1 MTIRFRTNRYF
12 PVRSHKIVKSLG
24 NSFTPLALLL
34 LAVLVACN
42 PTPQTTSHAP
52 GAGNGIYKVGKPYQV
67 DGTWYY
73 PREDLTYDE
82 TGIASWYGEA
92 FHGRYTA
99 NGEVFDLN
107 GLTAAHHT
115 LPLPSVVQVTN
126 LENGRSLTLRV
137 NDRGPF
143 ARGRIIDV
151 SRQAAKLLGFEQQGT
166 AKVHVRV
173 LESETLEAQAVARR
187 NGVEGGAQPRVQVAQ
202 AAPRTGVDS
211 QSLAPLPG
219 TRGPT
224 QQSAETP
231 RSPRPVS
238 SDVFTSPPERPLSG
252 QVTQMAAL
260 PNAKIYV
267 QAGAFAQMVN
277 ARRAQE
283 RVASLG
289 SVNISGIRVNGQD
302 LFRVRIG
309 PVANVEAADKLLS
322 KVLGAGLVDAQIVVD

>member
-1 MTIRFRTNRYF
+1 M
-12 PVRSHKIVKSLG
+12 RSHKIVKSLG
-24 NSFTPLALLL
+24 RSFTPLAILL

-42 PTPQTTSHAP
+42 PSPQTTRAP
-52 GAGNGIYKVGKPYQV
+52 GAGTGTYKVGKPYQV
-67 DGTWYY
+67 DGIWYY
-73 PREDLTYDE
+73 PHEDLSYDE

-115 LPLPSVVQVTN
+115 LPLPSIVQVTN

-166 AKVHVRV
+166 AKVRVRV
-173 LESETLEAQAVARR
+173 LDSETLEAQAVARR
-187 NGVEGGAQPRVQVAQ
+187 NGVEEGAQPRVQVAQ
-202 AAPRTGVDS
+202 AAPRTSVDA

-219 TRGPT
+219 NRGT
-224 QQSAETP
+224 VQQPAEAPHPP
-231 RSPRPVS
+231 RT
-238 SDVFTSPPERPLSG
+238 TSTEAPAPSERPLSG
-252 QVTQMAAL
+252 QVTQAAAR

-267 QAGAFAQMVN
+267 QAGAFAQMAN
-277 ARRAQE
+277 ARHTQE
-283 RVASLG
+283 RVSSLG
-289 SVNISGIRVNGQD
+289 SVSISSTRVNGQD

-322 KVLGAGLVDAQIVVD
+322 KVLGAGLVDAQIIVD